1 MPMGRSQPVHRWNSA
16 RLEASSGS
24 LQTEID
30 LVAMWILQ
38 GQWEKARIASHA
50 NARALPHSPP
60 FWAAFAAAAGGRM
73 LPSHVEPMH
82 CTAVRRSVGEPTV
95 GPILATATD
104 AARPQALVRNS
115 TIKQHAFAPL
125 HVFYC
130 GYHDVSILLHQ
141 GLFDAALAA
150 IDEMRT

>member
-1 MPMGRSQPVHRWNSA
+1 M
-16 RLEASSGS
+16 
-24 LQTEID
+24 
-30 LVAMWILQ
+30 
-38 GQWEKARIASHA
+38 
-50 NARALPHSPP
+50 RALCRTLLPFGPP
-60 FWAAFAAAAGGRM
+60 SLPRRAGACFRRT
-73 LPSHVEPMH
+73 SSR
-82 CTAVRRSVGEPTV
+82 CTAPLCAVQWGSPTA

>member
-1 MPMGRSQPVHRWNSA
+1 M
-16 RLEASSGS
+16 
-24 LQTEID
+24 
-30 LVAMWILQ
+30 
-38 GQWEKARIASHA
+38 
-50 NARALPHSPP
+50 RALCRTLLPFGPP
-60 FWAAFAAAAGGRM
+60 SLPRRAGACFR
-73 LPSHVEPMH
+73 
-82 CTAVRRSVGEPTV
+82 ARRADALHRCAPFSGGEPTA